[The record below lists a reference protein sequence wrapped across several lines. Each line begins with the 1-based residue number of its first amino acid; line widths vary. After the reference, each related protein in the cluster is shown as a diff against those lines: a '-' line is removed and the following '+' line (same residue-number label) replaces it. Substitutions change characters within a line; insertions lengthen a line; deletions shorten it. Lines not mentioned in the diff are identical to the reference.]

1 MQKPPV
7 GFRGDTG
14 IGALTGLSG
23 VGQQD
28 PFLYD
33 FDTKREYDYKEYSQ
47 TTSYYRFYRPTESTF
62 LGEEIRYTFR
72 PRSMGDLLTGL
83 MLKFKFPST
92 SGTPTCLK
100 NLGISLIKRADLL
113 VNGNTIQSLRGDWM
127 SIYESMY
134 SSEQD
139 RENTLNVMFNLGTEY
154 NIQTELKSGDE
165 TQSLFFPLPFFFNNH
180 YVDSMA
186 NTTSFRAPMPL
197 CAMHNSEIT
206 LVIKFLPLV
215 DIVSDADDFATD
227 ADLTDFMFVTEE
239 VTLTPSERFMLR
251 STRQEYPIE
260 KVTAEDT
267 EVPALLDSKFR
278 YYFNSAYSCRAI
290 FWALKE
296 AKKGYNPRF
305 FDSITDARITTI
317 NKTDRNE
324 LRQPLFLQQ
333 LQAYIHDYYN
343 DGSFYAYSFSEL
355 PLQVVLGDYEFRAPR
370 PQSAYIDIGLTI
382 ASGLYQNWSQTL
394 EAEGV
399 KNFTIEGEK
408 ILLDT
413 NVGFQNG
420 DKLLSLDMKTNGY
433 FRTSTAGVGIPGTA
447 YESNS
452 DASKPPFY
460 MRFDPWSNVYKITI
474 LSTEYFPST
483 TGTYNF
489 VNSSGNFQEGS
500 FTYSGGAQTVS
511 VPFWIDTSNTYSVVI
526 KQDVADG
533 APLWG
538 TCTANLYETSVGTP
552 IAVTPIATSFTQG
565 KNYPTDSG
573 TTATHP
579 HLKITPDSRMNV
591 YKFVPVIEQYILT
604 MYYISTNKFIVENS
618 TVDIFDFDVS
628 TGIVDDRIEIE
639 RKAAEARAIAEAVEE
654 KNREIKRLQE
664 EEQKRIENE
673 QLAIQKAK
681 EEQARLEAEEA
692 ARLAEEE
699 RKRLAD
705 IELSAS
711 IQQRAN
717 RDNER
722 ANRDNKKAN
731 RDNKKANRDNER
743 ANRDN
748 ERANRDNE
756 KKSNKSRKI
765 NF

>member
-1 MQKPPV
+1 
-7 GFRGDTG
+7 
-14 IGALTGLSG
+14 
-23 VGQQD
+23 
-28 PFLYD
+28 
-33 FDTKREYDYKEYSQ
+33 
-47 TTSYYRFYRPTESTF
+47 
-62 LGEEIRYTFR
+62 
-72 PRSMGDLLTGL
+72 
-83 MLKFKFPST
+83 
-92 SGTPTCLK
+92 
-100 NLGISLIKRADLL
+100 
-113 VNGNTIQSLRGDWM
+113 
-127 SIYESMY
+127 MY

-296 AKKGYNPRF
+296 AKTGYNPRF
-305 FDSITDARITTI
+305 FNSIIDARITTI

-394 EAEGV
+394 EAEGI

-433 FRTSTAGVGIPGTA
+433 FRTSTAGVGIPATA

-483 TGTYNF
+483 TSHYVDSAGVY
-489 VNSSGNFQEGS
+489 QDGS
-500 FTYSGGAQTVS
+500 FTYLTANDVN
-511 VPFWIDTSNTYSVVI
+511 VPYWNNGTTDAVLIH
-526 KQDVADG
+526 QDGSG
-533 APLWG
+533 APTWG
-538 TCTANLYETSVGTP
+538 IYTGDVSLLTAGVSSVTGSFSN
-552 IAVTPIATSFTQG
+552 IAGSFTLG
-565 KNYPTDSG
+565 IDYPTDSG

-705 IELSAS
+705 IELRAS

-722 ANRDNKKAN
+722 ANRDNE
-731 RDNKKANRDNER
+731 RANRDNER
-743 ANRDN
+743 ANKDN